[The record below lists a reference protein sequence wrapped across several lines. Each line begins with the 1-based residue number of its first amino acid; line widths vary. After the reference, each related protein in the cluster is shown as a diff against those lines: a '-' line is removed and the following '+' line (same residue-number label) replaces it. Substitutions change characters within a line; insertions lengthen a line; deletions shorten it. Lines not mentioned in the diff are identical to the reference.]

1 MDTKTLCL
9 AALSMGD
16 ASGYEIKKMFEDGP
30 FSHFYDA
37 GYGSIY
43 PALNGLLGAGFVT
56 CEETPQEGRPAKK
69 VYSLTP
75 AGKNALCEALHTRP
89 ARDRVRSD
97 SLVMLYF
104 AHLLTGAHRDEVLEE
119 YLEHHKA
126 ALEMLK
132 EMDLGEADAGRRFVH
147 GLGIAVY
154 GAVVEYLETHGPAF
168 TSHAGA
174 GHHAEDE
181 AA

>member
-16 ASGYEIKKMFEDGP
+16 ASGYEIKKMFEEGP

-43 PALNGLLGAGFVT
+43 PALNGLLGAGHVT
-56 CEETPQEGRPAKK
+56 CEEMPQEGRPAKK

-75 AGKNALCEALHTRP
+75 AGKTALCEALHTRP
-89 ARDRVRSD
+89 APDRVRSD

-104 AHLLTGAHRDEVLEE
+104 AELLTSAHRDEVLEE

-126 ALEMLK
+126 RLETLH
-132 EMDLGEADAGRRFVH
+132 EMDLTDADEGRRFVH
-147 GLGIAVY
+147 GLGVALY
-154 GAVVEYLETHGPAF
+154 GAAVEYLETHGPAF
-168 TSHAGA
+168 ASHDKDE
-174 GHHAEDE
+174 HEHEDE